1 MSKIIE
7 QKLFNFPEIF
17 QKLGLLYSMIKWP
30 HINQEKKN
38 KYTKI

>member
-17 QKLGLLYSMIKWP
+17 QKFGSLYSMIKWP
-30 HINQEKKN
+30 KVNQEKK
-38 KYTKI
+38 Y